1 MNLMKTIAKQELSI
15 DMNRQIEQTIGEMS
29 AYISI
34 RPDETTFMS
43 NKNKTWSKDL
53 LEQVDVHRVQH
64 NTYSHVAKDVQEQ
77 AERVRE
83 MNSKKQTYPQMDMEM
98 SKNLVD
104 KQ

>member
-1 MNLMKTIAKQELSI
+1 
-15 DMNRQIEQTIGEMS
+15 MS

-43 NKNKTWSKDL
+43 NRNKTWSKDQ
-53 LEQVDVHRVQH
+53 LEQVDVHRVSH
-64 NTYSHVAKDVQEQ
+64 NAYSHFAQDLSEQ

-83 MNSKKQTYPQMDMEM
+83 MRSKKSTYPQMDMEM
-98 SKNLVD
+98 RKTLVD